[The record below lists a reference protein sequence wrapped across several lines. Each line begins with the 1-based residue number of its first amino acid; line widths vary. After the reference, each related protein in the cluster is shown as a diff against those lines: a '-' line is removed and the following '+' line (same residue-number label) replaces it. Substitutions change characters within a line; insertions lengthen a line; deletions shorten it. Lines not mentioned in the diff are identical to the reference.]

1 MKLTK
6 VIFVLG
12 LLFSLSIWPIGVEF
26 RGGPGVNLVENRNP
40 SLNPTIG
47 FPQESGLF
55 AASSGKIALLV
66 GINDYQGDQNDLR
79 YCVND
84 VMDLKQALVEKYGFS
99 EGEILLLT
107 DGEATYAN
115 ILSSL
120 DWLKNN
126 SGSGSTVVFYFSG
139 HGSRSSSDRDGDGE
153 KIDECI
159 VASDFGFLWDGFL
172 SEKLKGISASQI
184 WLGFDS
190 CYSGGMVDA
199 TQDLGL
205 KGEGIVNTMACKA
218 NQLSGE
224 SSSIGNGFFT
234 YLLVDQAILSG
245 KGDANG
251 DVSVSIEEAFNYAQ
265 ANIKRY
271 TRPQTPVISDGIP
284 GDLIP

>member
-1 MKLTK
+1 MRLTK

-12 LLFSLSIWPIGVEF
+12 LLFALSIFPIGLEF
-26 RGGPGVNLVENRNP
+26 RGGPGVNLVENKNP
-40 SLNPTIG
+40 SLSPTLQFSG
-47 FPQESGLF
+47 ESF
-55 AASSGKIALLV
+55 SSSPKAKIALLV
-66 GINDYQGDQNDLR
+66 GINDYDGLQNDLR

-84 VMDLKQALVEKYGFS
+84 VMDLKTALMGKYGFS
-99 EGEILLLT
+99 EGDIKILL

-115 ILSSL
+115 ILSAL
-120 DWLKNN
+120 DWLKDN

-159 VASDFGFLWDGFL
+159 VASDFGFLWDGVL
-172 SEKLKGISASQI
+172 SAKFKGISASQI

-205 KGEGIVNTMACKA
+205 KGEGRLNTMACKA

-224 SSSIGNGFFT
+224 SSTIENGFFT

-245 KGDANG
+245 KGDANSDG
-251 DVSVSIEEAFNYAQ
+251 SVSIEEAFNYAQ

-271 TRPQTPVISDGIP
+271 TRPQTPVISDGIL